1 MDMAQALDWVS
12 KAIVLRPE
20 AYWMLRTK
28 SLILA
33 EKGAYKEAIA
43 AAEMCIQLAEKD
55 GDSSYVTQSKK
66 SIESWKNKK

>member
-1 MDMAQALDWVS
+1 
-12 KAIVLRPE
+12 
-20 AYWMLRTK
+20 
-28 SLILA
+28 LA